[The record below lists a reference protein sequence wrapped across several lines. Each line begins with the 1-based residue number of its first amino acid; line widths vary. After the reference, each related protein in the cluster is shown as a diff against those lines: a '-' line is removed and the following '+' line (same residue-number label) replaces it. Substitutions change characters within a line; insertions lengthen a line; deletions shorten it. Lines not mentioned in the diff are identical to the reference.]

1 MMYFGGVV
9 LLGWALV
16 TASGYEP
23 FTTEER
29 GEVPQEVRMAPGGIL
44 LWTSSFTGGK

>member
-1 MMYFGGVV
+1 MKYFGGII
-9 LLGWALV
+9 LLGWGLV

-23 FTTEER
+23 FTTEDR
-29 GEVPQEVRMAPGGIL
+29 GELPQDIRMAPGGIM

>member
-1 MMYFGGVV
+1 MKFIGGII
-9 LLGWALV
+9 LLGWGLV
-16 TASGYEP
+16 TVSGYEP

-29 GEVPQEVRMAPGGIL
+29 GEVPQNFRSAPGGIM